1 MKGVG
6 LIKCKGREGMLGFGI
21 FHWENGNWTA
31 GRGLGPVIIP
41 QLHDTGHEHMPLR
54 NNVLS

>member
-1 MKGVG
+1 
-6 LIKCKGREGMLGFGI
+6 MLGFGI